1 MFNYEGKVV
10 FITGASSG
18 LGKQMAKGFA
28 EQGADLVI
36 TARRLDKL
44 EEFAEEIRSMGVKCL
59 PVQCDVTKTDD
70 IKEAVKKAVEEY
82 GKIDVLVNNAGSS
95 KAGAVNELSDEDWQ
109 FTIDIDLTSV
119 FKVTREVSNV
129 MIDNGYG
136 RIINIASM
144 YGILGTNQQA
154 SAYHA
159 AKAAV
164 INFTK
169 AAAAELAP
177 HGINVNAICPG
188 YFTTEL
194 TEETLTTDD
203 FKGYMDITVPL
214 KRPGSQ
220 GELNPGAIFLGSEEA
235 AYVTGVALP
244 IDGGWSAIK

>member
-119 FKVTREVSNV
+119 FKVTREVSSV

>member
-10 FITGASSG
+10 FVTGASLG
-18 LGKQMAKGFA
+18 LGKQMAKWFA

-36 TARRLDKL
+36 TARRLEKL
-44 EEFAEEIRSMGVKCL
+44 EEFAEEIRALGVKCL
-59 PVQCDVTKTDD
+59 PLSCDVTDSKQVN
-70 IKEAVKKAVEEY
+70 EAVEKEVAEFE
-82 GKIDVLVNNAGSS
+82 KIDVLVNNAGSS

-119 FKVTREVSNV
+119 FKVTRAVSNV
-129 MIDNGYG
+129 MIEKGYG

-144 YGILGTNQQA
+144 YGILGTNQLA
-154 SAYHA
+154 SPYHA

-164 INFTK
+164 INFTR

-177 HGINVNAICPG
+177 HGITVNAICPG

-194 TEETLTTDD
+194 TEETLSTDD

-214 KRPGSQ
+214 KRAGSP

-244 IDGGWSAIK
+244 IDGGWSSIK

>member
-1 MFNYEGKVV
+1 
-10 FITGASSG
+10 
-18 LGKQMAKGFA
+18 MAKGFA

-44 EEFAEEIRSMGVKCL
+44 EELAEEIRSMGVKCL